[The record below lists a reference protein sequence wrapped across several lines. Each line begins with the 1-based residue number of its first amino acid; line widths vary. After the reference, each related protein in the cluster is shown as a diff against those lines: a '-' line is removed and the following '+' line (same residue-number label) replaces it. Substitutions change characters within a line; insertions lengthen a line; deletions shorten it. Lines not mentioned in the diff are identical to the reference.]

1 VASADRQQ
9 LPRGLRSA
17 ANRSAVPRR
26 PPAPGSKL
34 ASAARAGLL
43 TRSNTRPGTT
53 GRQAADAVVYARRE
67 ARRAP
72 GETARAAAGHRKAP
86 PAGGISGVFKNV
98 GFVVVEAPTAGERRR
113 LGRYNARLAEL
124 VEGQISP
131 RRFERMIGAWRPLR
145 GMRFETDPEVVLA
158 ILDIRRETGE
168 DIFIYVGRRS

>member
-1 VASADRQQ
+1 MALTE
-9 LPRGLRSA
+9 LPRGVRAA
-17 ANRSAVPRR
+17 ANRAARPRR
-26 PPAPGSKL
+26 PPAPGSQL
-34 ASAARAGLL
+34 AAAARAGVL

-53 GRQAADAVVYARRE
+53 GRQAADQVLYERRE

-86 PAGGISGVFKNV
+86 AAGGMSGVFKDA
-98 GFVVVEAPTAGERRR
+98 GFVVIENPTPGERRR
-113 LGRYNARLAEL
+113 LGRFNARVGEL

-131 RRFERMIGAWRPLR
+131 RRFERMIGGWRPLR
-145 GMRFETDPEVVLA
+145 GMRFESDPEVVLA